1 MYINYFYQIKFL
13 YFASVDKNEMIKKE
27 GKFTYI
33 EEGEGAPLIL
43 LHGLMGG
50 VDNFG
55 SMVDIVAEAGF
66 KVLAPDLQLFD
77 VPLLKTSIKYLSE
90 YLNDFM
96 QHKKLEKAV
105 LVGNS
110 LGGHIALVFAKK
122 HPEKVSG
129 MVLTGSSG
137 LYENSMGDSF
147 PRRGDYD
154 YIKEKTEEVF
164 YDPKTATKELVDK
177 IFAIANKRDSVLRLL
192 AFAKSA
198 IRHNMANDIP
208 HFKMPVCLIWGK
220 QDKVTPPHV
229 ADEFHSLFPNSELY
243 WIDKCGHSPMWE
255 HPERFSEITIEWLKN
270 HF

>member
-1 MYINYFYQIKFL
+1 
-13 YFASVDKNEMIKKE
+13 MIKTE
-27 GKFTYI
+27 GQFTYI
-33 EEGEGAPLIL
+33 EKGEGRPLIL

-55 SMVDIVAEAGF
+55 SMLDIVASSGF
-66 KVLAPDLQLFD
+66 KVLAPDLKLFE
-77 VPLLKTSIKYLSE
+77 VPLLKTSIKYLSQ

-96 QHKKLEKAV
+96 KHKKLNKSV

-110 LGGHIALVFAKK
+110 LGGHIALVFSKEF
-122 HPEKVSG
+122 PTKVDG
-129 MVLTGSSG
+129 LILTGSSG
-137 LYENSMGDSF
+137 LYEKAMGDTF

-154 YIKEKTEEVF
+154 YIKTKTEEVF

-177 IFAIANKRDSVLRLL
+177 VFDIANKRDSVIRLL

-198 IRHNMANDIP
+198 IRHNMAKDLPNM
-208 HFKMPVCLIWGK
+208 KMPVCLIWGK

-229 ADEFHSLFPNSELY
+229 AEEFQSLFQKSELF

-255 HPERFSEITIEWLKN
+255 HPEKFSEITIDWLRN
-270 HF
+270 HN

>member
-1 MYINYFYQIKFL
+1 
-13 YFASVDKNEMIKKE
+13 MIKKE

-33 EEGEGAPLIL
+33 EKGEGAPLIL

-55 SMVDIVAEAGF
+55 SMVDIVANAGF
-66 KVLAPDLQLFD
+66 KVLAPDLKLFE
-77 VPLLKTSIKYLSE
+77 VPLLKTSIKYLAE

-96 QHKKLEKAV
+96 RHKKLERAV

-110 LGGHIALVFAKK
+110 LGGHIALVFSKK
-122 HPEKVSG
+122 YPEKVEG

-137 LYENSMGDSF
+137 LYENAMGDTF

-154 YIKEKTEEVF
+154 YIKVKTEEVKKKT
-164 YDPKTATKELVDK
+164 KTATKELVDK
-177 IFAIANKRDSVLRLL
+177 VFDIANKRASVIRLL

-198 IRHNMANDIP
+198 IRHNMAKDIP
-208 HFKMPVCLIWGK
+208 RFTMPVCLIWGK

-229 ADEFHSLFPNSELY
+229 AEEFHSLFPNSELL

-255 HPERFSEITIEWLKN
+255 HPEKFSKITIDWLGN

>member
-1 MYINYFYQIKFL
+1 
-13 YFASVDKNEMIKKE
+13 MIKKE

-33 EEGEGAPLIL
+33 ERGDGAPLIL

-55 SMVDIVAEAGF
+55 SMVDLVASAGF
-66 KVLAPDLQLFD
+66 KVLAPDLKLFE

-90 YLNDFM
+90 YLHDFM
-96 QHKKLEKAV
+96 KHKKLEKAV

-110 LGGHIALVFAKK
+110 LGGHIALVFSKK
-122 HPEKVSG
+122 YPEKVDG
-129 MVLTGSSG
+129 LILTGSSG
-137 LYENSMGDSF
+137 LYEKAMGDTF

-154 YIKEKTEEVF
+154 YIKVKTEEVF
-164 YDPKTATKELVDK
+164 YNPKTATKKLVNK
-177 IFAIANKRDSVLRLL
+177 IFDIVNKSDSVIRLL

-198 IRHNMANDIP
+198 IRHNMSEDLPNMN
-208 HFKMPVCLIWGK
+208 MPICLIWGK

-229 ADEFHSLFPNSELY
+229 AEEFQSLFPNSELF

-255 HPERFSEITIEWLKN
+255 HPEKFSEITIDWLN
-270 HF
+270 NRF

>member
-1 MYINYFYQIKFL
+1 
-13 YFASVDKNEMIKKE
+13 MIKTE

-33 EEGEGAPLIL
+33 EEGEGTPLIL

-55 SMVDIVAEAGF
+55 SMVDIVAAAGF

-90 YLNDFM
+90 YLNEFM
-96 QHKKLEKAV
+96 QHKGLEKAV

-122 HPEKVSG
+122 NPEKVSG
-129 MVLTGSSG
+129 MILTGSSG

-154 YIKEKTEEVF
+154 YIREKTEEVF

-177 IFAIANKRDSVLRLL
+177 VFAIANKRDSVLRLL

-198 IRHNMANDIP
+198 IRHNMAKDIP
-208 HFKMPVCLIWGK
+208 NFKMPVCLIWGK

-255 HPERFSEITIEWLKN
+255 HPEKFSKITIDWLSN

>member
-1 MYINYFYQIKFL
+1 
-13 YFASVDKNEMIKKE
+13 MIKKE

-33 EEGEGAPLIL
+33 EKGEGTPLIL

-55 SMVDIVAEAGF
+55 SMVEKVASADF
-66 KVLAPDLQLFD
+66 KVLAPDLKLFE

-90 YLNDFM
+90 YLHDFM
-96 QHKKLEKAV
+96 KHKKLEKAV

-110 LGGHIALVFAKK
+110 LGGHIALVFSKK
-122 HPEKVSG
+122 YPEKVDG
-129 MVLTGSSG
+129 LILTGSSG
-137 LYENSMGDSF
+137 LYEKAMGDTF

-154 YIKEKTEEVF
+154 YIKVKTEEVF
-164 YDPKTATKELVDK
+164 YNPKTATKELVDK
-177 IFAIANKRDSVLRLL
+177 VFDIVNKSDSVIRLL

-198 IRHNMANDIP
+198 IRHNMSEDLPNMN
-208 HFKMPVCLIWGK
+208 MPICLVWGK

-229 ADEFHSLFPNSELY
+229 AEEFQSLFPNSELF

-255 HPERFSEITIEWLKN
+255 HPEKFSEITIDWLNN